1 MRGARSAMSV
11 PTHSRSTIMRFA
23 TIVIL
28 AMGLAGCYAVRSV
41 EGDVP
46 DDYRLRHPV
55 ALKDGDRSF
64 ELLIGTNRGGLAPAQ
79 RADVL
84 AFAHAWKREATGGII
99 IDMPSGTANERA
111 AADSLREIK
120 SILTA
125 AGIPPAGIY
134 VRAYHPAN
142 PVRLAAIRLNY
153 PKIVAEAGPCGLW
166 PTDLGPAA
174 GTDYWENRQY
184 WNFGCATQHNLAA
197 LVDNPAD
204 LVQPRGEGSV
214 YAARR
219 TIVLDKY
226 RQGQGTSTSY
236 PNANL
241 GKISD
246 IGQ

>member
-1 MRGARSAMSV
+1 MSGAGSAKLAQ
-11 PTHSRSTIMRFA
+11 THSGATIIRLA

-28 AMGLAGCYAVRSV
+28 AAGLAGCYTARSV

-46 DDYRLRHPV
+46 DDYRLRHPI
-55 ALKDGDRSF
+55 ALKDGNRSF

-84 AFAHAWKREATGGII
+84 AFAHAWKRDATGGVI

-120 SILTA
+120 SILVA
-125 AGIPPAGIY
+125 SGIPPAGIY
-134 VRAYHPAN
+134 VRAYRPAN
-142 PVRLAAIRLNY
+142 PIRLAAIRLNY
-153 PKIVAEAGPCGLW
+153 SKIVAEAGPCGLW

-174 GTDYWENRQY
+174 GTEYWENHQY
-184 WNFGCATQHNLAA
+184 WNFGCATQRNLAA

-204 LVQPRGEGSV
+204 LVQPRGEAPV
-214 YAARR
+214 YTARR
-219 TIVLDKY
+219 TNVLDKY
-226 RQGQGTSTSY
+226 RQGQSTSTIY
-236 PNANL
+236 PNANM